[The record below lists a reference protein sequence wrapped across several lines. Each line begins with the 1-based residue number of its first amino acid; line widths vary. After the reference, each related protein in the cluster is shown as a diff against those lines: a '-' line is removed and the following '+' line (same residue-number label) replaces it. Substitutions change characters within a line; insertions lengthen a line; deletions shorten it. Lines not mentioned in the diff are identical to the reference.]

1 MPKIRT
7 HKSAQRRFHVTGTG
21 KIMHSKVGKSHLRSR
36 KSPRVKRQYAM
47 KVGLHPTNRRRIK
60 QLLPY
65 A

>member
-1 MPKIRT
+1 VPKIRT

-47 KVGLHPTNRRRIK
+47 KVGLHPTNRRKIK

>member
-36 KSPRVKRQYAM
+36 KSPRVKRQYAV